1 MAIPHDRDPASTD
14 VDAVVI
20 GAGFSGLYM
29 LYHLREDL
37 GLRARVYEAGGG
49 VGGTWYWNRYPGA
62 RCDSESWFYCYSFDP
77 ELTREFA
84 FTERYPTQPE
94 ILSYLERVA
103 DKHDLR
109 RDIQFNTKVEAATFD
124 EDSDTWLVRT
134 SDGNTT
140 RCRFLIGAVGSLS
153 AVNQPPFPGVGS
165 FNGPEYHT
173 GRWPHEPVDFTGK
186 RVAVIGTGASAVQA
200 IPLIAEQAAD
210 LTVFQRTAN
219 YTIPARHHPL
229 DPAFIEQ
236 NKARAPE
243 LRKTLEES
251 YFGFD
256 YEFVGKDL
264 LASSPEEIRAEL
276 EKRWEYGGF
285 WIWLGAYVDPFFFP
299 EANQVMADFM
309 HEKIRE
315 RVQDPELAE
324 KLTPKGYPF
333 GVKRIPLDSGYLEA
347 FNRPNVHLV
356 EIKENPVAE
365 ITERGVKLADGSE
378 YEVDIIIYATGFDA
392 MTGPIRRI
400 DVRGRGGIS
409 LRDKWADGPH
419 TYLGLMSAG
428 FPNFFTITGPQS
440 PSVLSN
446 MPISI
451 EQHVQYVGRILTAV
465 AERGARTI
473 EPSDEAER
481 AWGEHCA
488 EVVAPTLFQQ
498 ADTWYMG
505 ANIPGKP
512 RVFMP
517 YLGFVGPYRQ
527 RCDEIA
533 EKGYEGF
540 VFDGTGIKEAV
551 PV

>member
-1 MAIPHDRDPASTD
+1 MAISHGQDPVIID

-37 GLRARVYEAGGG
+37 GLRARVYEAAGG

-62 RCDSESWFYCYSFDP
+62 RCDSESWTYCYSFDK
-77 ELTREFA
+77 ELAREFA
-84 FTERYPTQPE
+84 FTERYPRQPE
-94 ILSYLERVA
+94 ILRYLEMVA

-109 RDIQFNTKVEAATFD
+109 RDIQFNSKVEGATFE
-124 EDSDTWLVRT
+124 EDSDTWVVRT
-134 SDGNTT
+134 AAGESV

-153 AVNQPPFPGVGS
+153 ATNTPPFPGVGS
-165 FNGPEYHT
+165 FSGAEYHT
-173 GRWPHEPVDFTGK
+173 GSWPHEPVDFTGK

-200 IPLIAEQAAD
+200 IPLIAKQANE

-219 YTIPARHHPL
+219 YVIPARHHPL
-229 DPAFIEQ
+229 TPEFIEQ
-236 NKARAPE
+236 RKAVA
-243 LRKTLEES
+243 LEERPILEQS
-251 YFGFD
+251 FFGFN
-256 YEFVGKDL
+256 YEFTPKDL
-264 LASSPEEIRAEL
+264 LESTPEEIKAEL
-276 EKRWEYGGF
+276 DKRWEHGGF
-285 WIWLGAYVDPFFFP
+285 WIWLGAYIDPFFYP
-299 EANQVMADFM
+299 EANQVMAEYM
-309 HEKIRE
+309 HERIRE
-315 RVQDPELAE
+315 RVNDAETAE

-333 GVKRIPLDSGYLEA
+333 GVKRIPLDSGYLET
-347 FNRPNVHLV
+347 FNESHVHLV
-356 EIKENPVAE
+356 EIKENPVAQ
-365 ITERGVKLADGSE
+365 ITPRAVQLADGSE
-378 YEVDIIIYATGFDA
+378 YEVDVIVYATGFDA
-392 MTGPIRRI
+392 MTGPVRRI

-409 LRDKWADGPH
+409 LRDKWQDGPH

-451 EQHVQYVGRILTAV
+451 EQHVQYIGRIINDMA
-465 AERGARTI
+465 ARAARTI
-473 EPSDEAER
+473 EPTAQAEV

-488 EVVAPTLFQQ
+488 EVVAPTLFEQ

-533 EKGYEGF
+533 EKDYEGF
-540 VFDGTGIKEAV
+540 VFDGADTKEGV
-551 PV
+551 GV

>member
-1 MAIPHDRDPASTD
+1 MSTTHAPQPTLD
-14 VDAVVI
+14 YDAVVI
-20 GAGFSGLYM
+20 GAGFSGLY
-29 LYHLREDL
+29 LIYHLREEL
-37 GLRARVYEAGGG
+37 GLRVQVYEAGGG

-62 RCDSESWFYCYSFDP
+62 RCDSESWIYCYSFDK
-77 ELTREFA
+77 ELATEFA
-84 FTERYPTQPE
+84 FTERYPRQPE
-94 ILSYLERVA
+94 ILRYLEMVA

-109 RDIQFNTKVEAATFD
+109 RSIQFNTKVEGATFD
-124 EDSDTWLVRT
+124 EDTDTWLVRT
-134 SDGNTT
+134 SDGNSV

-153 AVNQPPFPGVGS
+153 AVNQPPFPGAGS
-165 FNGPEYHT
+165 AFAGEEYHT

-200 IPLIAEQAAD
+200 IPLIAEQAAE

-219 YTIPARHHPL
+219 YVIPARHHPL
-229 DPAFIEQ
+229 DPEFIEQ
-236 NKARAPE
+236 RKAVALAERPI
-243 LRKTLEES
+243 LEQS
-251 YFGFD
+251 FFGFN
-256 YEFVGKDL
+256 YELAPKNL
-264 LASSPEEIRAEL
+264 LESTPEEIRAEL
-276 EKRWEYGGF
+276 DKRWQYGGF
-285 WIWLGAYVDPFFFP
+285 WIWLGAYVDPFFYP
-299 EANQVMADFM
+299 EANKVMADYM

-315 RVQDPELAE
+315 RVKDPELAE

-333 GVKRIPLDSGYLEA
+333 GVKRIPLDSNYLET
-347 FNRPNVHLV
+347 FNEPHVHLV
-356 EIKENPVAE
+356 EIKENPVAQ
-365 ITERGVKLADGSE
+365 ITERGVQLADGTT
-378 YEVDIIIYATGFDA
+378 YEVDVIVYATGFDA

-409 LRDKWADGPH
+409 LRDKWEDGPH

-446 MPISI
+446 MPVSI
-451 EQHVQYVGRILTAV
+451 EQHVQYVGRIINDMA
-465 AERGARTI
+465 ARGARTI
-473 EPSDEAER
+473 EPTPEAEV

-488 EVVAPTLFQQ
+488 ELVAPTLFQE

-533 EKGYEGF
+533 DKGYEGF
-540 VFDGTGIKEAV
+540 VFDGAGLREGV
-551 PV
+551 PA